1 MGEFHDINT
10 ADARYVFGL
19 PVLVCAI
26 TFIPWLISLPEEPL
40 DGKNLPGLI
49 TIFIAPLIV
58 FALTSMFAKLS
69 TTVSEEKIDL
79 VFRYGFPQKEILF
92 SEIKSAELQKV
103 TNMWGYGVKIMRHGS
118 MWRAWGNTAI
128 AIQKHDGR
136 RIVVGSDNPEEL
148 LQAIQSRLGN

>member
-103 TNMWGYGVKIMRHGS
+103 TNMWGSGVKIMRHGS

>member
-92 SEIKSAELQKV
+92 SEINQLNFKKLQIC
-103 TNMWGYGVKIMRHGS
+103 G
-118 MWRAWGNTAI
+118 
-128 AIQKHDGR
+128 D
-136 RIVVGSDNPEEL
+136 PE
-148 LQAIQSRLGN
+148 SK

>member
-26 TFIPWLISLPEEPL
+26 TFIPWLVSLPEEPL

-79 VFRYGFPQKEILF
+79 VFRYGFPQKE
-92 SEIKSAELQKV
+92 SAPYSLAKR
-103 TNMWGYGVKIMRHGS
+103 MLH
-118 MWRAWGNTAI
+118 
-128 AIQKHDGR
+128 
-136 RIVVGSDNPEEL
+136 
-148 LQAIQSRLGN
+148 IQSLAYWQQHNFPIKIIAMLKEDMF